1 MDNLSYIGL
10 GSNLNSPYRQLKI
23 AIDNLKK
30 IPFTTIVNISSFY
43 FNKAIGRKIQP
54 NFYNAV
60 VALQTIIGP
69 RKLLFYC
76 QIIELKQKRKR
87 NIKWQ
92 SRTIDIDILFF
103 KSLKIKEKTLT
114 IPHPRIHIRSFV
126 IKPLLEIAPHFKN
139 YFLSK

>member
-10 GSNLNSPYRQLKI
+10 GSNLKTPYRQLKI

-30 IPFTTIVNISSFY
+30 IPYTTIVNVSNFY

-54 NFYNAV
+54 DFYNAV
-60 VALQTIIGP
+60 VALQTTIGP
-69 RKLLFYC
+69 KKLLFYC

-87 NIKWQ
+87 NIRWQ

-103 KSLKIKEKTLT
+103 KSIKINEKKLT
-114 IPHPRIHIRSFV
+114 IPHPRIYSRDFV
-126 IKPLLEIAPHFKN
+126 IKPLLEIAPHFKI
-139 YFLSK
+139 YFSNK